1 MIKKIL
7 TSTLMCFATL
17 LVIQPAYA
25 DGTDVLG
32 LFGSNA
38 STSSS
43 SSADSTPSLNGAA
56 LTAGQTGKIEAPVTP
71 IAVPAPQAY
80 DYSANLKSNVFGANL
95 FTGAFAGQGATQFNP
110 NYAISVGDKIQVRLW
125 GAYNFDALLIV
136 DPRGSIFLP
145 NVGPVNVLGVQ
156 NQDLQLI
163 VKNSVAKVF
172 RANVFSYA
180 SLAAAQPV
188 RIYVSG
194 YVNRPGA
201 YSGTSMDSLLH
212 YLDLAGGI
220 DLDRGSFL
228 SIQVRRGNQVRAN
241 VNLYD
246 FLLHGNMPQIQ
257 LADGDV
263 IFVNARKNTV
273 TVTGLA
279 ENAKVFEFEYT
290 PLKISDLI
298 KVAKPMANATNV
310 RVTRNTGPVQNVDYF
325 TLSGTDF
332 VDLKNGDQLA
342 FTADKKPG
350 TITVRVE
357 GEHDS
362 NQEYVLPYGSKMG
375 ALLSKVKISDRSDF
389 SSVQL
394 FRQSVKD
401 RQAEMLQTSL
411 SSLEAA
417 TLNTRSATSEE
428 AKTRADDANLVLK
441 WIEKAKL
448 VQPTGQV
455 VVANSKSIND
465 ILLENGD
472 LIRIPT
478 KDSLVLVS
486 GQVLFPNTIVY
497 DKALKVDDY
506 LQMAGGLSQD
516 ADSSRVVIAHPD
528 GSYTL
533 YRSGTGIFER
543 DARISVRAG
552 DQIMVLPNV
561 DVKTRQFW
569 KDISQIIFQIA
580 VAAKVVVGL

>member
-7 TSTLMCFATL
+7 TPLLICISTLFVMPS
-17 LVIQPAYA
+17 VYA
-25 DGTDVLG
+25 DGADGLG
-32 LFGSNA
+32 IFSTA
-38 STSSS
+38 TSSS
-43 SSADSTPSLNGAA
+43 PTTPPSLNGAD
-56 LTAGQTGKIEAPVTP
+56 LTSANGIPTTSSDAPVAQ
-71 IAVPAPQAY
+71 ISVPRPQNY

-95 FTGAFAGQGATQFNP
+95 FTGAFAGQGAAQFNP
-110 NYAISVGDKIQVRLW
+110 NYAITVGDRLQVRLW
-125 GAYNFDALLIV
+125 GAYTFEALLTV
-136 DPRGSIFLP
+136 DPRGNIFLP

-156 NQDLQLI
+156 NQDLQQV
-163 VKNSVAKVF
+163 VKNAVAKVF

-257 LADGDV
+257 LADGDI
-263 IFVNARKNTV
+263 IFVNARKNIV
-273 TVTGLA
+273 TVSGLA
-279 ENAKVFEFEYT
+279 DNAKVFEFEFT

-298 KVAKPMANATNV
+298 KVAKPMATATNV
-310 RVTRNTGPVQNVDYF
+310 RVTRNSGPVKNVDYF
-325 TLSGTDF
+325 LLSNTDS
-332 VDLKNGDQLA
+332 VDLKNGDELA
-342 FTADKKPG
+342 FTSDKKPG

-357 GEHDS
+357 GEHES
-362 NQEYVLPYGSKMG
+362 SQEYVLPYGSKLG
-375 ALLSKVKISDRSDF
+375 ALLGKIKTSERSDF
-389 SSVQL
+389 SSAQL
-394 FRQSVKD
+394 FRESVKE
-401 RQAEMLQTSL
+401 RQALMLQTSL
-411 SSLEAA
+411 RSLEAA

-428 AKTRADDANLVLK
+428 AKTRADDATLVLK
-441 WIEKAKL
+441 WIDKAKL
-448 VQPTGQV
+448 VVPTGQV
-455 VVANSKSIND
+455 VIANSKNIND

-472 LIRIPT
+472 LITIPT
-478 KDSLVLVS
+478 KDSVVLVS

-497 DKALKVDDY
+497 DKALSVDDY
-506 LQMAGGLSQD
+506 LKLAGGLSQD

-569 KDISQIIFQIA
+569 KDVSQIIFQIA